1 MRRERD
7 WKGMIMR
14 SHLYA
19 SAALFVPVVMSGAA
33 SAQTAG
39 TSAPPAIAV
48 APDTAASPAQA
59 DGEKGQLEDI
69 VVTAQRRSE
78 RLQDVP
84 VAVTSLSSGALTQQ
98 GVSSTTDLSQ
108 AVPSLVVNNGVGV
121 ANPFIRG
128 IGSDLFDPTSES
140 PVAIYVD
147 DVYLAAPQANVFSL
161 AGTKQID
168 VLNGPQGTLFGRN
181 ATGGVIQIQTLD
193 PTHDPH
199 LDASVSYGNY
209 DYVNASLYGAVGLS
223 DSVSTSLAAQYENQ
237 GKGFGRNLFNGAE
250 LNKLQI
256 NNISFRNKWMVKLP
270 TGTVI
275 RLSGDY
281 SRSENTIAYQRG
293 RGSFSD
299 LPGAIPPTGYVGAY
313 NANID
318 FPDSMRVRSGGVS
331 LKVDHDFGSV
341 SVASITA
348 YRESGDTY
356 KLDEDQSTV
365 AALNLAWKADYK
377 GFSQELRLT
386 GRNDPVFNWM
396 VGGFY
401 YNARGSYTDFMVNGT
416 TYIPFD
422 QQKTES
428 IAGFAQATLKLLANT
443 KLTGGVRYTKDTLSF
458 TFPTANLNLRKT
470 FTEPTF
476 RVALEQHFTRDILA
490 YVSFNTG
497 FKSGG
502 YALLTPGNGYEPE
515 KLTAYEIGVK
525 TEWFDHTL
533 RLNMDAFLYRYKDQ
547 QVNVNQGLGNVI
559 ANAAGSHLSG
569 FEANADFVPTSRL
582 KFSGAVTFLTGHYT
596 DYPGYQLRD
605 MQGNLTMASPTNPLG
620 TINARGFRTIRT
632 PKFVGSISAQY
643 TLPTALGDFAAN
655 VGVQHNSGYNFVADD
670 RVRQPSYT
678 IVNAGL
684 SWSPSNGPFTI
695 RVWGKNLTDARYFAI
710 ANPNPYPV
718 GDTGVQAPPRT
729 FGVTASYKY

>member
-1 MRRERD
+1 
-7 WKGMIMR
+7 MR
-14 SHLYA
+14 SRFYA
-19 SAALFVPVVMSGAA
+19 SAVALAAPVALSGAA
-33 SAQTAG
+33 SAQTTE
-39 TSAPPAIAV
+39 TSAPPGIA
-48 APDTAASPAQA
+48 AAQDAASSPSQA
-59 DGEKGQLEDI
+59 DAGKGQLEDI

-98 GVSSTTDLSQ
+98 GVTSTTDLSQ

-193 PTHDPH
+193 PTHAPH
-199 LDASVSYGNY
+199 LDASVSYGSY
-209 DYVNASLYGAVGLS
+209 DYVSASVYGSVGVS
-223 DSVSTSLAAQYENQ
+223 DTVSTSLSAQYEDQ
-237 GKGFGRNLFNGAE
+237 GKGFGRNLFNGAD
-250 LNKLQI
+250 LNRLQI
-256 NNISFRNKWMVKLP
+256 DNVSVRNKWMIELP
-270 TGTVI
+270 TGTVL

-281 SRSENTIAYQRG
+281 SRSGNTIGYQRG

-299 LPGAIPPTGYVGAY
+299 LPGATPPTGYVGAY

-331 LKVDHDFGSV
+331 LKVDHDFGPMSI
-341 SVASITA
+341 ASITA
-348 YRESGDTY
+348 YRESRDSY

-365 AALNLAWKADYK
+365 AALNLAWKANYK

-386 GRNDPVFNWM
+386 GRTNPVFNWM

-401 YNARGSYTDFMVNGT
+401 YNARGSYRDFMVNGAT
-416 TYIPFD
+416 FIPFD

-428 IAGFAQATLKLLANT
+428 IAGFAQATLKLLENT
-443 KLTGGVRYTKDTLSF
+443 KLTGGVRYTKDTLGF
-458 TFPTANLNLRKT
+458 TFPAASLKQRKT

-476 RVALEQHFTRDILA
+476 RVALEQHFTHDILA

-515 KLTAYEIGVK
+515 KLTAYEIGLK
-525 TEWFDHTL
+525 TEWLDHTL
-533 RLNMDAFLYRYKDQ
+533 RLNMDGFLYRYKDQ
-547 QVNVNQGLGNVI
+547 QVNVNQGLGNII
-559 ANAAGSHLSG
+559 ANAAGSHISG
-569 FEANADFVPTSRL
+569 FEANADYVPTSRL
-582 KFSGAVTFLTGHYT
+582 KFSGGVTFLRGHYT

-605 MQGNLTMASPTNPLG
+605 TQGNLTMVSPTNPLG
-620 TINARGFRTIRT
+620 TINARGYRTIRT
-632 PKFVGSISAQY
+632 PAFVGSISAQY
-643 TLPTALGDFAAN
+643 TLPTGIGDFAAN
-655 VGVQHNSGYNFVADD
+655 VGVQRNSGYNFVADD
-670 RVRQPSYT
+670 RVNQPSYT
-678 IVNAGL
+678 ILNAGL
-684 SWSPSNGPFTI
+684 SWSPSDGPFEI
-695 RVWGKNLTDARYFAI
+695 RVWGKNLTDATYFAI

-729 FGVTASYKY
+729 VGVTASYKY